1 MTSIEWTQE
10 TFNPWW
16 GCTAVSPGCAH
27 CYAEAF
33 ALRGVGIEGGPV
45 AWGRGMDRRRN
56 PSDYWKAPLDWN
68 ARAGRSGVRL
78 KVFCASMCD
87 VFDSEVDLS
96 WRVDLWDLV
105 RRCQNLD
112 WQILTKRP
120 ENIQA
125 MLPQDWGEGWENVW
139 LGTSVEDQIRADA
152 RIPVLSGIPAAVRF
166 LSVEPLLGPVVLDL
180 RNISWVIC
188 GGESGRSARP
198 LDPAWALS
206 VRDQCVENKVPFFF
220 KQWGGRDK
228 KAAGKILEGRTWRQF
243 PKSPFRKNRRRKL
256 IAAAVGRYAG
266 KNERLPV
273 DRAVST
279 ELEKRA
285 RLEGISRREY
295 LDRLLRKALNL

>member
-1 MTSIEWTQE
+1 
-10 TFNPWW
+10 
-16 GCTAVSPGCAH
+16 
-27 CYAEAF
+27 
-33 ALRGVGIEGGPV
+33 
-45 AWGRGMDRRRN
+45 
-56 PSDYWKAPLDWN
+56 
-68 ARAGRSGVRL
+68 
-78 KVFCASMCD
+78 MCD